1 MEPNPCKN
9 ELNKKIKLLLNLE
22 VYYVRGIRKIT

>member
-1 MEPNPCKN
+1 MKPNPCR
-9 ELNKKIKLLLNLE
+9 ENKFKIKLLSME